1 LNYKLNKNVLLL
13 YIYIMMLQL
22 LALRIREIL
31 STLQR
36 IQRSLTECVRGD
48 TINPVDIVLE
58 SSSSDSVNE
67 LV

>member
-1 LNYKLNKNVLLL
+1 ML
-13 YIYIMMLQL
+13 LQL
-22 LALRIREIL
+22 LALRVRELL

-36 IQRSLTECVRGD
+36 IQRSLTDCVRGD

>member
-1 LNYKLNKNVLLL
+1 ML
-13 YIYIMMLQL
+13 LQL
-22 LALRIREIL
+22 LALRVRELL

-36 IQRSLTECVRGD
+36 IQRSLTDCVRGND
-48 TINPVDIVLE
+48 INPVDIVLE